1 MRREAPEKAIYTAIL
16 STRLSNTSIKVMML
30 KRDWKMFEKIEKI
43 KKPVSIVA
51 NILLLVWS
59 VFLILQGL
67 TILSEFSGTVYGT
80 NFGFLIT
87 IAREIGEI
95 FVWLGL
101 YAIAS
106 RVTPVPKNDFI
117 GISDKN
123 DKCQN

>member
-1 MRREAPEKAIYTAIL
+1 
-16 STRLSNTSIKVMML
+16 
-30 KRDWKMFEKIEKI
+30 MFEKIEKI